1 LSQIQQPKTFTCF
14 KCGKTI
20 KLRRKADNSGWIR
33 FDLDGATTHECE
45 KKKKQPEQ
53 SPPQTPPSAA
63 AALIQ
68 KEPPTVAIADLADQ
82 VSELKSQIKSLVTQ
96 IQLMQQELLKKK

>member
-1 LSQIQQPKTFTCF
+1 MSQIQQPKTFTCF
-14 KCGKTI
+14 KCGKSI

-53 SPPQTPPSAA
+53 SSPA

-68 KEPPTVAIADLADQ
+68 KEPPTVAIADLADE
-82 VSELKSQIKSLVTQ
+82 VAELKSQIKSLVTQ
-96 IQLMQQELLKKK
+96 IELILHELQKRK